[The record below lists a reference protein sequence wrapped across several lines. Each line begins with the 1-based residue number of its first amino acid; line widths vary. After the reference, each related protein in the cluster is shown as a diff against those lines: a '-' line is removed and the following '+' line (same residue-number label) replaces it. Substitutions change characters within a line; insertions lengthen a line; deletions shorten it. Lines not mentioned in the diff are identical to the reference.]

1 MVYLVDIIGAL
12 LPTFLISRFVLW
24 LMRSWDGGFQR
35 LLIAHVGA
43 LIISTLIGGMGMA
56 DGGAFAAVQAFTIY
70 APAQAIWFVAD
81 WLRHR
86 AKKPEVTHANWCEP
100 LQPPS

>member
-1 MVYLVDIIGAL
+1 MGYLAEIIGGL

-24 LMRSWDGGFQR
+24 LMRSWDGGVQR
-35 LLIAHVGA
+35 LLVAHSGSL
-43 LIISTLIGGMGMA
+43 LICILIGGMGMA
-56 DGGAFAAVQAFTIY
+56 DGGAFAPMMAFIIY
-70 APAQAIWFVAD
+70 TPAQAIWLIAD

-86 AKKPEVTHANWCEP
+86 AKKPEVTHANWREP